1 MSTENAPRIAVP
13 QTTGEAA
20 AIIDGIDRVLN
31 NPTFK
36 MTNEARRD
44 LEIRIA
50 MVEAAFPFL
59 EVDDDHSLT
68 VEQQEKAAGF
78 PDEVFANPACGG

>member
-13 QTTGEAA
+13 QSISEAA
-20 AIIDGIDRVLN
+20 SIIDGIDRVLN

-44 LEIRIA
+44 LEVRIA
-50 MVEAAFPFL
+50 MVEAACFL
-59 EVDDDHSLT
+59 LEGDDTEHSLT
-68 VEQQEKAAGF
+68 VEQLESST
-78 PDEVFANPACGG
+78 ACSIREHAD